1 MRVTKYRR
9 KTVFI
14 ESMKTFH
21 EIKQVQREAIASA
34 DLSNEEMTL
43 IVAAEIPEEHRYNIE
58 D

>member
-9 KTVFI
+9 KSVFI
-14 ESMKTFH
+14 ESTQTFH
-21 EIKQVQREAIASA
+21 EITQVQREAIVSA
-34 DLSNEEMTL
+34 DLSDEEMTL